1 MDLDLFFL
9 TEDQWKHKVKTEELN
24 IDHLF
29 ICASHIPNKI
39 WNYLGIYQKLTS
51 KFIIDFHEFLHI
63 DTLLT
68 SQIIHE
74 KTIDENMDIFRKYM
88 WHACRYQYL
97 SEEFILKHK
106 NIVDWEQTFLHQKH
120 LSLNFILKNFKHF
133 NKSKKIFN
141 PLDVFS
147 KEVYYRYNISIDNL
161 ILKHNDRANKIMVIK
176 KNK

>member
-9 TEDQWKHKVKTEELN
+9 TEDQWKHKIKTEELN

-68 SQIIHE
+68 AQRIHE
-74 KTIDENMDIFRKYM
+74 KTIDENIDIFLRYM
-88 WHACRYQYL
+88 WHVCRYQHL
-97 SEEFILKHK
+97 SEGFLSKHK
-106 NIVDWEQTFLHQKH
+106 DIIDWKQTFLHQKH
-120 LSLNFILKNFKHF
+120 LSLHFILENFKNFPKHE
-133 NKSKKIFN
+133 KIYDT
-141 PLDVFS
+141 LDVFS
-147 KEVYYRYNISIDNL
+147 KEVCHRYNLSIDNL
-161 ILKHNDRANKIMVIK
+161 IEKHNRRANKLVALK
-176 KNK
+176 R